1 MKTKIFFTAALASVL
16 LIGCSKPNPIHEGME
31 SMGKSFKALRQAE
44 TLADKQQ
51 LIAEFE
57 QHVLMVQKQQV
68 KPEDQ
73 ATFDE
78 GIDKLLSEV
87 QAVKAALEQGNI
99 ENIKPQLKA
108 LHDLEE
114 EYHELLGVE
123 DH

>member
-1 MKTKIFFTAALASVL
+1 MNNKIILAAVL
-16 LIGCSKPNPIHEGME
+16 TTGVLFGCSKPNPIHEGME

-57 QHVLMVQKQQV
+57 KHVLMVQKQQV

-78 GIDKLLSEV
+78 GIEKLLTEV
-87 QAVKAALEQGNI
+87 QAVKAALELGNI